1 MRRQLLV
8 AALFMTAQILAV
20 GLIPRAQAQDAPQAD
35 AAAPAQDASL
45 ESPEAA
51 PLPDGTP
58 GAPAQ
63 DPAPLSPEQS
73 TAAPSEQPAVGEP
86 ASVPAPAP
94 AAEAEPADPVV
105 AAIRAKL
112 SDQAVVKN
120 ANANDVAAL
129 VAFYGARTGAPL
141 WVTDMGFTARAQS
154 ALFEIEKAEDWGLTV
169 SAFTLPP
176 AGALPRSADEQA
188 ETEIDL
194 DLAILK
200 YARHARGGRFNP
212 LEVSRLYDQAP
223 PIRDPA
229 VVVAEISTSST
240 PAAYLRSL
248 HPKHEQFE
256 RLRQAL
262 LKVGKS
268 GEEEGAKPTG
278 SEKDI
283 KRLLVNMERWRWM
296 PEDLGHVYV
305 WNNSPE
311 FMVYVFKDGKR
322 IYADKTLVG
331 TSAYATPVFTADLK
345 TIVFNPDWVAP
356 PTVVTE
362 NLLPA
367 LASGK
372 YSILKVHGLSVSLN
386 GRAVDPSRV
395 SWSRSNILGYTFSQR
410 GGPTNVLGKAKFL
423 YPNRHTVYMH
433 DTLPVRKKYFQ
444 KAQRMIGHEC
454 VRMEKPEK
462 FAGVLLA
469 EDQGWSPSK
478 VKELWDKSLNS
489 PVSIQG
495 KIPVHMVYFTA
506 VVDDDGKVAA
516 FGDVYGLD
524 RKLAAVMF
532 GNASGFSEPPADAT
546 VPDTE
551 EASASPAPARRAT
564 ASSNDI
570 AGSLGGFAGD

>member
-1 MRRQLLV
+1 MCRQLSV
-8 AALFMTAQILAV
+8 AVLFVTAQILAV
-20 GLIPRAQAQDAPQAD
+20 SVSPCAKAQEATAT
-35 AAAPAQDASL
+35 PAQDAAL
-45 ESPEAA
+45 ESPDAGSSS
-51 PLPDGTP
+51 PDVNAGSI
-58 GAPAQ
+58 A
-63 DPAPLSPEQS
+63 
-73 TAAPSEQPAVGEP
+73 EQPAATP
-86 ASVPAPAP
+86 AEVPAASGPAPAAL

-105 AAIRAKL
+105 AAVRAKL
-112 SDQAVVKN
+112 SDQAIVKG
-120 ANANDVAAL
+120 ANSNDVAAL
-129 VAFYGARTGAPL
+129 ASFYGARTGAPL
-141 WVTDMGFTARAQS
+141 WVTDMGFTTRAQS
-154 ALFEIEKAEDWGLTV
+154 ALFEIEKADDWGLSV

-176 AGALPRSADEQA
+176 AGALPRSVDEQA
-188 ETEIDL
+188 KAEIDL

-212 LEVSRLYDQAP
+212 LEVSKLYDVAP

-229 VVVAEISTSST
+229 TVFAEISTSST
-240 PAAYLRSL
+240 PDAYLRSL
-248 HPKHEQFE
+248 HPRHEQFQ
-256 RLRQAL
+256 RLHQAL
-262 LKVGKS
+262 LKARGNS
-268 GEEEGAKPTG
+268 EEEGAKPAA
-278 SEKDI
+278 SDKDI
-283 KRLLVNMERWRWM
+283 KRLLINMERWRWM
-296 PEDLGHVYV
+296 PENLGQVYV

-311 FMVYVFKDGKR
+311 FMLYVVKDGKR

-331 TSAYATPVFTADLK
+331 TSAYATPMFTADLK
-345 TIVFNPDWVAP
+345 TVVFNPDWVAP

-386 GRAVDPSRV
+386 GRPVDPSRV

-410 GGPTNVLGKAKFL
+410 GGPSNVLGKAKFL

-454 VRMEKPEK
+454 VRMENPDK
-462 FAGVLLA
+462 FASVLLA
-469 EDQGWSPSK
+469 EDQGMSAGK

-489 PVSIQG
+489 SVSIQR

-506 VVDDDGKVAA
+506 VVGDDGKVAT

-524 RKLAAVMF
+524 RKLSTAMF
-532 GNASGFSEPPADAT
+532 GNSGGFTEPPPDTT
-546 VPDTE
+546 VPDAEDTT
-551 EASASPAPARRAT
+551 ASAPSGPAKRAT
-564 ASSNDI
+564 ASNNDI